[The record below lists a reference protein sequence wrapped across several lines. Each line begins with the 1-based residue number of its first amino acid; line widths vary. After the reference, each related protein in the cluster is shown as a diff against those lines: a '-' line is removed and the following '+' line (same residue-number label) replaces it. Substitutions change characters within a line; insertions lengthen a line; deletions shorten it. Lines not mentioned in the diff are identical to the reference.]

1 MKHLKYFNEAKNN
14 KPNIK
19 KVEHS
24 GFVIQHGRDAVSND
38 ILTFEIAN
46 DDDIWM
52 HAKGVPGSHVVI
64 KVDEK
69 LPTEDVIRFAAELAA
84 KNSKSSE
91 ENVEIVYCKR
101 KFVKKEPG
109 MNPGQ
114 VKVDY
119 KNSDTIKVK
128 K

>member
-19 KVEHS
+19 KVEFS
-24 GFVIQHGRDAVSND
+24 GFTLQYGRDAQSND

-46 DDDIWM
+46 DDDVWM

-69 LPTEDVIRFAAELAA
+69 LPTEDVLNFAAQIAV
-84 KNSKSSE
+84 KNSKSSQ
-91 ENVEIVYCKR
+91 ENFEVVYCKR

-114 VKVDY
+114 VRVDY
-119 KNSDTIKVK
+119 TNSHTIKVK

>member
-1 MKHLKYFNEAKNN
+1 MKHLKYFNEAKSN

-19 KVEHS
+19 KVEFD
-24 GFVIQHGRDAVSND
+24 GYLIQYGRDAESND
-38 ILTFEIAN
+38 ILTFEIAK

-69 LPTEDVIRFAAELAA
+69 LPTEQVLNHAAEIAI
-84 KNSKSSE
+84 KNSKSSDKDFE
-91 ENVEIVYCKR
+91 VVYCKR
-101 KFVKKEPG
+101 IFVKKESG

-119 KNSDTIKVK
+119 KNSHIIKVK

>member
-1 MKHLKYFNEAKNN
+1 MKHLRYFNEAKGN

-19 KVEHS
+19 KVEFS
-24 GFVIQHGRDAVSND
+24 GFSMLYGRDAQSND

-46 DDDIWM
+46 DEDIWM

-69 LPTEDVIRFAAELAA
+69 LPTEEILKHAAEIAA
-84 KNSKSSE
+84 KNCKSTSE
-91 ENVEIVYCKR
+91 DVEVVVCKR
-101 KFVKKEPG
+101 KFVKKEPQ

-119 KNSDTIKVK
+119 KNSETIKVK

>member
-1 MKHLKYFNEAKNN
+1 MKYLKYFNEAKNN

-19 KVEHS
+19 KVEYS
-24 GFVIQHGRDAVSND
+24 GFIIQYGRDALSND
-38 ILTFEIAN
+38 ILTFELSD

-52 HAKGVPGSHVVI
+52 HTKGVPGSHVII
-64 KVDEK
+64 KVDQN
-69 LPTEDVIRFAAELAA
+69 LPTGDVIKFAAEIAA

-101 KFVKKEPG
+101 KFVKKLPG

-119 KNSDTIKVK
+119 KNSETIKVK